1 MAAAPKRARDAPT
14 GVQEPGVDTGEVTGD
29 QCSGV
34 VEQCTYTNS
43 QWPKHK
49 ATIYLLADN
58 NATDPAK
65 VRMVSW
71 TRPGNWHGSWE
82 EKIDG
87 LTGIRTLTLRFNSK
101 WPVETELRTA
111 ELMWTPEDPD
121 PRKVT
126 GVGRDNWHNVI
137 TMHKEAV
144 WMRRNEQW
152 YLQPDLGRATYA
164 P

>member
-1 MAAAPKRARDAPT
+1 MVERATTWA
-14 GVQEPGVDTGEVTGD
+14 GGGD
-29 QCSGV
+29 LQQV
-34 VEQCTYTNS
+34 
-43 QWPKHK
+43 WK
-49 ATIYLLADN
+49 
-58 NATDPAK
+58 
-65 VRMVSW
+65 
-71 TRPGNWHGSWE
+71 

-126 GVGRDNWHNVI
+126 GVGRDNWHNAI
-137 TMHKEAV
+137 AMHKEAV

-152 YLQPDLGRATYA
+152 YLQPELGRATCT